1 MMQMINMLF
10 LKIVERSLT
19 AGIVIAV
26 VLSVRM
32 LIRRLPKSFAYALW
46 LVVAFR
52 LGQRNRRKRTT
63 SLWICRTKSA
73 RQSRFSRIL
82 KMQRSSSLWVRIT
95 VMC

>member
-52 LGQRNRRKRTT
+52 LAVPFGYQH
-63 SLWICRTKSA
+63 I
-73 RQSRFSRIL
+73 
-82 KMQRSSSLWVRIT
+82 
-95 VMC
+95 